1 MKPCLKIKRVALI
14 ALAVTSSSLFAK
26 PNANPPP
33 KTSASKE
40 KHEHHEAHV
49 HGVAQL
55 SIALESSS
63 GGMIELH
70 APSESIFGFEHA
82 PNGKKEEAAEREAL
96 QLLRAKIADYL
107 GLKADLK
114 CSVLV
119 HKVEVE
125 REHEDDN
132 HDHEKKGHPKEHSG
146 EHSEVEAEYG
156 FKCEKPIEGLSLD
169 VDFAKGFPR
178 IQTLEV
184 QVLKSS
190 TQNHVTL
197 KKGKG
202 KVQL

>member
-1 MKPCLKIKRVALI
+1 LI

-125 REHEDDN
+125 REHEDDD
-132 HDHEKKGHPKEHSG
+132 HDHEKKGHAKEHSG

>member
-1 MKPCLKIKRVALI
+1 
-14 ALAVTSSSLFAK
+14 
-26 PNANPPP
+26 
-33 KTSASKE
+33 
-40 KHEHHEAHV
+40 
-49 HGVAQL
+49 
-55 SIALESSS
+55 
-63 GGMIELH
+63 MIELH

-107 GLKADLK
+107 GLTADLK

-125 REHEDDN
+125 REHEDD
-132 HDHEKKGHPKEHSG
+132 DHEDKKDHAHHEKHSG